1 MSEDIKFQKPFLKWA
16 GGKTQ
21 LLPNLLK
28 KFPTEINNYHEIF
41 LGGGSVLLAVLTL
54 QKEGKIKIKNKI
66 YANDI
71 NKKLIDVYK
80 NIQTNKDDLYEHIRK
95 YLDEYKNISG
105 EEINRKPES
114 LDEAKTSRESYYYWL
129 RSKFNKG
136 DLEKCE
142 SSAIFMILNKTCFRG
157 MYREGPKGYNVPYG
171 HYKNVPE
178 IITKEELDNISNL
191 IKDVIFTSDDFSDA
205 IGKIEKGD
213 FSYLD
218 PPYAPENKKSFVG
231 YVRDGFNLEKH
242 NQLFS
247 SIKKKGDTKFVISN
261 AKVKLVLDSFQ
272 DYSIEDIV
280 ARRSINSKDPSSKT
294 IEVIITN

>member
-1 MSEDIKFQKPFLKWA
+1 M
-16 GGKTQ
+16 
-21 LLPNLLK
+21 
-28 KFPTEINNYHEIF
+28 
-41 LGGGSVLLAVLTL
+41 
-54 QKEGKIKIKNKI
+54 
-66 YANDI
+66 
-71 NKKLIDVYK
+71 
-80 NIQTNKDDLYEHIRK
+80 
-95 YLDEYKNISG
+95 
-105 EEINRKPES
+105 
-114 LDEAKTSRESYYYWL
+114 
-129 RSKFNKG
+129 
-136 DLEKCE
+136 EKCE

-231 YVRDGFNLEKH
+231 YVRDGFDIDKH

-247 SIKKKGDTKFVISN
+247 SIKKKEGDTKFVISN

-280 ARRSINSKDPSSKT
+280 ARRAINSKDPSSKT